1 MKTLKFFFSEFY
13 LRRAIFLS
21 LLVHLIIIING
32 SGLYKKPLLTP
43 PPPELQ
49 IIFQKLDNQV
59 SEPNPKPTDVPKA
72 IKDVPKPVIK
82 KIEPLPEEVSEIP
95 ITELEEPTPEEPTPE
110 ASSEPEVEIDQS
122 QIPESD
128 VDFKNNA
135 DFKNEGEVALN
146 EFSNLLARHIAKFK
160 MYPKIA
166 QMRRWQGLVVVDLQ
180 LSQDGQL
187 ASSKVIQ
194 GSGFDLLDKE
204 SLEMVKRA
212 SPFPVPPE
220 ILKNRSFSII
230 VPIQFKLE

>member
-1 MKTLKFFFSEFY
+1 
-13 LRRAIFLS
+13 
-21 LLVHLIIIING
+21 
-32 SGLYKKPLLTP
+32 
-43 PPPELQ
+43 
-49 IIFQKLDNQV
+49 
-59 SEPNPKPTDVPKA
+59 
-72 IKDVPKPVIK
+72 
-82 KIEPLPEEVSEIP
+82 
-95 ITELEEPTPEEPTPE
+95 
-110 ASSEPEVEIDQS
+110 
-122 QIPESD
+122 
-128 VDFKNNA
+128 
-135 DFKNEGEVALN
+135 
-146 EFSNLLARHIAKFK
+146 